1 MSEPPIYAPPEPSG
15 QTKSLP
21 PSAYVLL
28 VTNLIPLVGIA
39 LHNWTVFQVLLLYW
53 CENVVVGGFNVLRM
67 LTAQPQSGITW
78 ASKLF
83 LIPFFIVHYG
93 MFTFVHGMFVIAL
106 FGGGATRFGGLSPHT
121 VLSAVRGAGL
131 TVPVVALV
139 ASHGFSFFHNYL
151 AGGEYQRVPLPQ
163 LMFQPYAR
171 IVVLHLT
178 VLLGGFLVTALGSP
192 VAAIVLLVGLK
203 TAIDLAAHLRE
214 RVKLG
219 GGNPAGGS
227 TVGSTIFAPRDS

>member
-1 MSEPPIYAPPEPSG
+1 MSEPPIYARPQPSA
-15 QTKSLP
+15 QAKRIPL
-21 PSAYVLL
+21 SAYVLL
-28 VTNLIPLVGIA
+28 ATNAIPLVGVV

-53 CENVVVGGFNVLRM
+53 SENVVVGGFNVLRM
-67 LTAQPQSGITW
+67 LAAQPKSEITW
-78 ASKLF
+78 AGKLF

-93 MFTFVHGMFVIAL
+93 MFTFVHGMFVLAL
-106 FGGGATRFGGLSPHT
+106 FGGATRLGGLSPHT
-121 VLSAVRGAGL
+121 LLDAVRGAGL
-131 TVPVVALV
+131 TVPVAALV

-151 AGGEYQRVPLPQ
+151 AGGEYSRVLLPQ
-163 LMFQPYAR
+163 LMFQPYGR

-203 TAIDLAAHLRE
+203 TAIDLGAHLKE

-219 GGNPAGGS
+219 GRNSRPGPD
-227 TVGSTIFAPRDS
+227 VGSTIFSPRDP

>member
-1 MSEPPIYAPPEPSG
+1 MSEPPIYARPEPSA
-15 QTKSLP
+15 QAQRVP

-28 VTNLIPLVGIA
+28 ATNAIPLVGVV

-53 CENVVVGGFNVLRM
+53 SENVVVGGFNVLRM
-67 LTAQPQSGITW
+67 LAAQPKSEITW
-78 ASKLF
+78 AGKLV

-93 MFTFVHGMFVIAL
+93 MFTFVHGMFVVGL
-106 FGGGATRFGGLSPHT
+106 FGGGATRLGGFSYHT
-121 VLSAVRGAGL
+121 LLSAVSGAGL
-131 TVPVVALV
+131 TVPVAALV

-151 AGGEYQRVPLPQ
+151 AGGEYQRVLLPQ
-163 LMFQPYAR
+163 LMFQPYGR

-178 VLLGGFLVTALGSP
+178 VLLGGFLVMALGSP

-203 TAIDLAAHLRE
+203 TAIDLGAHLRE

-219 GGNPAGGS
+219 GRNSSPGPD
-227 TVGSTIFAPRDS
+227 VGSTILSPRDP

>member
-1 MSEPPIYAPPEPSG
+1 MSEPAIYPRPDPPG
-15 QTKSLP
+15 QAKRVP
-21 PSAYVLL
+21 PSAWVL
-28 VTNLIPLVGIA
+28 VATNMIPLIGVV

-67 LTAQPQSGITW
+67 LCAQPRSEVTW

-83 LIPFFIVHYG
+83 LIPFFTVHYG

-106 FGGGATRFGGLSPHT
+106 FGGPNRVAGTSPHG
-121 VLSAVRGAGL
+121 LLAAVSGAGL
-131 TVPVVALV
+131 TVPVIALV

-151 AGGEYQRVPLPQ
+151 AGGEYQRVLLPQ
-163 LMFQPYAR
+163 LMFRPYGR

-192 VAAIVLLVGLK
+192 TAAIVLLVGLK
-203 TAIDLAAHLRE
+203 TAIDLGAHLKE
-214 RVKLG
+214 RVTLG
-219 GGNPAGGS
+219 GRNPEPGS
-227 TVGSTIFAPRDS
+227 DVRSTIFSPGDS

>member
-1 MSEPPIYAPPEPSG
+1 MSEPPIYAPRDPSG
-15 QTKSLP
+15 QAKNVP
-21 PSAYVLL
+21 PSAWVL
-28 VTNLIPLVGIA
+28 VATNMIPLVGVV

-67 LTAQPQSGITW
+67 ICAQPKSEVTW

-93 MFTFVHGMFVIAL
+93 MFTFVHGMFVVAL
-106 FGGGATRFGGLSPHT
+106 FGGANRVAGTSPHA
-121 VLSAVRGAGL
+121 LLGAVSGAGL
-131 TVPVVALV
+131 TVPVIALV

-151 AGGEYQRVPLPQ
+151 AGGEYQRVLLPQ
-163 LMFQPYAR
+163 LMFRPYGR

-192 VAAIVLLVGLK
+192 TAAIVLLVGLK
-203 TAIDLAAHLRE
+203 TAIDLAAHLKE
-214 RVKLG
+214 RVVLG
-219 GGNPAGGS
+219 RRNPAAGS
-227 TVGSTIFAPRDS
+227 DVGNTIFSPGDS

>member
-1 MSEPPIYAPPEPSG
+1 M
-15 QTKSLP
+15 P

-28 VTNLIPLVGIA
+28 ATNAIPLIGIA

-67 LTAQPQSGITW
+67 LCAQPRSGVTW
-78 ASKLF
+78 AGKVF
-83 LIPFFIVHYG
+83 LIPFFTFHYG
-93 MFTFVHGMFVIAL
+93 MFTFVHGMFVVAL
-106 FGGGATRFGGLSPHT
+106 FGGNAVRFGGLSPHT
-121 VLSAVRGAGL
+121 LLTAVSGAGL
-131 TVPVVALV
+131 TLPVAALV

-151 AGGEYQRVPLPQ
+151 AGGEYTRVLLPQ
-163 LMFQPYAR
+163 LMFQPYGR

-192 VAAIVLLVGLK
+192 VVAIVLLVGLK
-203 TAIDLAAHLRE
+203 TAIDLGAHLKE

-219 GGNPAGGS
+219 GRNSQPGS
-227 TVGSTIFAPRDS
+227 DVGSSIFSPRDP